1 MKKLVAA
8 FLALAPFVAFADS
21 SLTWVK
27 MSGSAGSFYATSLK
41 IGEVK
46 KFLGKTDLAVY
57 SFAGLGARNRVVTGL
72 SLGYDWRV
80 AQDVTLTLGP
90 AVAIT
95 SGKPVDIGVSVGVVW
110 KF

>member
-8 FLALAPFVAFADS
+8 FLALCPFVAFADS

-27 MSGSAGSFYATSLK
+27 ISGSAGSFYATSLK
-41 IGEVK
+41 IGQLKNV
-46 KFLGKTDLAVY
+46 LGMTDLAVY

-72 SLGYDWRV
+72 SLGYDWKV
-80 AQDVTLTLGP
+80 AQNVTLTLGP

-95 SGKPVDIGVSVGVVW
+95 SGKPVDAGVSVGVTW